1 MDAITRALEAGNRDQ
16 LSDVLDGKT
25 AHLPPEQ
32 QLQARLMLMERLVV
46 LSDKDR
52 AERQETAR
60 ALLAIMPDDAF
71 IKAVAAGEGIDVYSG
86 AQPETAAVTDSA
98 AQPGTV
104 STVPYSF
111 RKALQDKNGQ
121 KLTQVLLKDSF
132 ADQLTAE
139 QRAAAE
145 ELVLAY
151 VKPLPA
157 SNAQANFDGYR
168 ALSLLRPDQAV
179 YEQKSQ
185 QYEQAVRN
193 KRAAIAKRLR
203 RETDEFNGTTWL
215 THPNEPRYMDTRS
228 HLSVYAGEKD
238 GKVWLRMRLV
248 YTADTW
254 LFVKSAMFNIDG
266 RIVPLV
272 DAEWKRDNDSEIWEW
287 VDVIID
293 DDRRNLLEL
302 IANSKKT
309 VVRFEGRQYYD
320 NVTIREKDKQIIRD
334 MFTFEEIYNADSEES

>member
-1 MDAITRALEAGNRDQ
+1 MNAITRALEAGSRDQ

-25 AHLPPEQ
+25 ADLPPEQ

-46 LSDKDR
+46 LSDKNR

-60 ALLAIMPDDAF
+60 ALLAILPDDAF

-86 AQPETAAVTDSA
+86 AQSEPAAAASSA

-121 KLTQVLLKDSF
+121 KVTRALLKDSF

-168 ALSLLRPDQAV
+168 ALSLLRPDHAAYQ
-179 YEQKSQ
+179 QKSH
-185 QYEQAVRN
+185 QYEQAVRS

-215 THPNEPRYMDTRS
+215 THPNEPRYMDTRPY
-228 HLSVYAGEKD
+228 LSVYAGEKN
-238 GKVWLRMRLV
+238 GEVWLRMRLV
-248 YTADTW
+248 YTSDSW
-254 LFVKSAMFNIDG
+254 LFVERASFNIDG
-266 RIVPLV
+266 KIVPLRG
-272 DAEWKRDNDSEIWEW
+272 ASWKRDNDSEIWEW
-287 VDVIID
+287 ADMRVD
-293 DDRRNLLEL
+293 DDLRRLLER
-302 IANSKKT
+302 IASSKKT
-309 VVRFEGRQYYD
+309 VVRFNGRQYYD

-334 MFTFEEIYNADSEES
+334 MFIFEEVYNEDPAEG